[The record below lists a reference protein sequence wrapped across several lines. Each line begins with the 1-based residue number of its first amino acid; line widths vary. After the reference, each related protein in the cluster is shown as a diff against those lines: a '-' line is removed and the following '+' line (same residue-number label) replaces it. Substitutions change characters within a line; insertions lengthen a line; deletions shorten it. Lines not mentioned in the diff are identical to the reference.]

1 MPPSPPGTAG
11 PPSLTVTI
19 VIAARNE
26 QHRLPR
32 VLAGLPP
39 VDEVI
44 VVDGGSADDTVA
56 VARAAGPHVRVVRQT
71 RTGRGNALACGF
83 AAASGDVVA
92 TLPADGTADP
102 GELPRYIAAL
112 RAGAEAAHGSRFR
125 PGGTDRAGGRLT
137 RLGYA
142 LLARLVN
149 LLVGARLTDPAPG
162 WHAYWRAVLPV
173 LDLPAID
180 RRRPDPV
187 WGDGP
192 EIGTL
197 LAVRAAAQGLRVVE
211 VPSVGYP
218 PVSGRAAR
226 RRPVRALRTVLREW
240 RRSRRG
246 LPVPPRSAPARRP
259 YGNTSA
265 ARYDAPAH
273 GAGPRFPANSG
284 SLYDTLTG
292 IGYDRSAAPHETTG
306 GVRYPTSAPPPA
318 GPAAAPPFARP
329 AGGWPDRER
338 PAGWPDRDHLARDRP
353 VAGRHAVPG
362 DPAVH
367 RLDPGDSGVH
377 HLRPADSGV
386 HHLDPRDRRHR
397 AGVVYGSGPGDTSVH
412 DWDEP
417 DQRLLRSAPPREVGG
432 GRRRL
437 ESRDRPA
444 RRPDLTVIPG
454 EGDGPHLRALPGDR
468 HRR

>member
-1 MPPSPPGTAG
+1 MPPSPPAATNSSS
-11 PPSLTVTI
+11 PSVTV

-26 QHRLPR
+26 QRRLPR

-83 AAASGDVVA
+83 AAASGDIVA
-92 TLPADGTADP
+92 TLPADGSADP
-102 GELPRYIAAL
+102 RELPRFVAAL

-125 PGGTDRAGGRLT
+125 PGGADRAGGRLT
-137 RLGYA
+137 RWGYA
-142 LLARLVN
+142 LLSRLMNV
-149 LLVGARLTDPAPG
+149 LFGARFTDPAPG

-173 LDLPAID
+173 LDLPAVD

-192 EIGTL
+192 EIATL
-197 LAVRAAAQGLRVVE
+197 LAVRAAAHGLRVVE

-218 PVSGRAAR
+218 PLSGRAPR
-226 RRPVRALRTVLREW
+226 VRPVRTVLREW

-246 LPVPPRSAPARRP
+246 LAVPPRQAPARDPDSPATRP
-259 YGNTSA
+259 
-265 ARYDAPAH
+265 DAPR
-273 GAGPRFPANSG
+273 RFPVNSG
-284 SLYDTLTG
+284 SLYDTMTG

-306 GVRYPTSAPPPA
+306 GVRYPTSAPPPPPPA
-318 GPAAAPPFARP
+318 TGRSGP
-329 AGGWPDRER
+329 
-338 PAGWPDRDHLARDRP
+338 
-353 VAGRHAVPG
+353 GRHAVPG

-377 HLRPADSGV
+377 HRPPAGTGVHHLDPRDSGVHHRPPAGTGV

-397 AGVVYGSGPGDTSVH
+397 AGVVYGSGPGGTGVPDRA
-412 DWDEP
+412 EP
-417 DQRLLRSAPPREVGG
+417 DERLLRPAPPREVGG

-444 RRPDLTVIPG
+444 HRPDGT
-454 EGDGPHLRALPGDR
+454 DLRALPADR
-468 HRR
+468 HHR